1 MFYRFMVAR
10 VPPRQRTHLSHDPAG
25 RLVVRLRLI
34 GQMEAW
40 TLTGQNVLPAG
51 RKTRALLAVL
61 ALSAPRPMLRGRL
74 AELLW
79 SRRPE
84 EQARASLRQEIHRLL
99 ETLRPAGAQVLVV
112 ARDHLALRPD
122 AAWVDVEEVLRA
134 TAAKPAALSLLD
146 GELLEDLDG
155 TDAAFDAWLIGER
168 ERLRD
173 RARAVAEGV
182 LREQSAPDATIAAA
196 QQLLTIDRTHEGA
209 WRALMRA
216 HAARGERGLAI
227 QAFARCRAALAESLD
242 AQPSSETIRLLG
254 ELRSVATPRAQ
265 AAVPADAAAAVHPGA
280 QPQGPKPPRVGV
292 VPLHVIGADEADVQI
307 GVGCAEEITAA
318 LAHCRGM
325 FVVSS
330 AALSRLAAHTRDE
343 AAIRRAFDLHYLLD
357 GTVQRPQGRLRI
369 SLRLLDLRAGSQVV
383 WSHRFDRHGDDL
395 LALQDEIAA
404 ETAAQIDSE
413 ILRLE
418 ARHVTFPPG
427 VQPAAHDLTL
437 RALTLM
443 ERLERASFMQAGDML
458 RKAVGQAPDYAPA
471 HAWYAWWHMLLVAQ
485 AWIDAPAATAARAG
499 ALAER
504 AILLDSQDA
513 RALTIAGH
521 VRGYLDR
528 RLHEAL
534 ALHERALACNPNL
547 ALAWAL
553 SGLAFVY
560 LGDLDEGERRLR
572 RYRKLTPLDPHGL
585 LFDTAFCTIALLR
598 RDHAAAVLIGR
609 GVTETHPGFS
619 AGYGPYLAALGHL
632 GLADDASVT
641 RLRLL
646 TLDPGFTLR
655 RFARTCPLADAAQR
669 AHYAEGL
676 RLAEV
681 PE

>member
-1 MFYRFMVAR
+1 
-10 VPPRQRTHLSHDPAG
+10 
-25 RLVVRLRLI
+25 
-34 GQMEAW
+34 MEAW
-40 TLTGQNVLPAG
+40 TLTGQNVLPSG

-61 ALSAPRPMLRGRL
+61 ALMAPRPMLRGRL

-99 ETLRPAGAQVLVV
+99 DSLRPAGAQVLIV

-182 LREQSAPDATIAAA
+182 LREQTTPDATIAAA

-227 QAFARCRAALAESLD
+227 QAFERCRAVLAEALD
-242 AQPSSETIRLLG
+242 ARPSAETVRLLE
-254 ELRSVATPRAQ
+254 ELRAAGAQRAQ
-265 AAVPADAAAAVHPGA
+265 GTGPTDAAAAPH
-280 QPQGPKPPRVGV
+280 QGTGPEGRKPPRVGV
-292 VPLHVIGADEADVQI
+292 IPLHVIGAGEADAQI
-307 GVGCAEEITAA
+307 GIGLAEEITAA
-318 LAHCRGM
+318 LAHSRAM
-325 FVVSS
+325 FLVSS
-330 AALSRLAAHTRDE
+330 AALARLAAQTRDE
-343 AAIRRAFDLHYLLD
+343 AALRRTFDLQYLLD

-383 WSHRFDRHGDDL
+383 WSHRFDRYGDDL

-404 ETAAQIDSE
+404 ETAAQIDAE
-413 ILRLE
+413 IPRLE
-418 ARHVTFPPG
+418 ARYVTFPPG
-427 VQPAAHDLTL
+427 LQPAAHDLTL

-443 ERLERASFMQAGDML
+443 ERLERSSFMLAGDML
-458 RKAVGQAPDYAPA
+458 RKAVAEAPDYAPA

-485 AWIDAPAATAARAG
+485 AWMDDPSTAGTRAG
-499 ALAER
+499 ELAER
-504 AILLDSQDA
+504 AILLDPQDA

-521 VRGYLDR
+521 VRGYLHR
-528 RLHEAL
+528 RLKDAV

-553 SGLAFVY
+553 SGLAFIY
-560 LGDLDEGERRLR
+560 LGEIDEGERRLR
-572 RYRKLTPLDPHGL
+572 RYRTLTPLDPHGL

-609 GVTETHPGFS
+609 SVTETHPGFPP
-619 AGYGPYLAALGHL
+619 GFVPYLAALGHL
-632 GLADDASVT
+632 GLADDASVL

-655 RFARTCPLADAAQR
+655 QFARTCPLADAVQR

-676 RLAEV
+676 RLAQV